1 MVIYGRPVRHPRL
14 WLFGALFAAGLMP
27 ALLGTIA

>member
-1 MVIYGRPVRHPRL
+1 MKDWTAKNPRL
-14 WLFGALFAAGLMP
+14 LLFSALFAAGLVP